1 MNRVCSSFLKII
13 MFGIFQFMFPAVSVP
28 GLRLR
33 GFPGPHR
40 RALARS
46 ARQPACVPVPALPLQ
61 FGVGSLHPDAP
72 GPPAQR
78 TEPGQF
84 AVARESRA
92 GGGDQIPIDAEEP
105 RREQG
110 RNAVSRQRNRRR
122 RRQTVLMSLLSVR
135 HRSEGPIHAARDH
148 S

>member
-1 MNRVCSSFLKII
+1 MLLLIIIILEFL
-13 MFGIFQFMFPAVSVP
+13 FFFNFPAVSVP

-33 GFPGPHR
+33 RFPCPHS

-46 ARQPACVPVPALPLQ
+46 ACQPACVPVPALPLQ
-61 FGVGSLHPDAP
+61 FGVGSMYPDAP

-84 AVARESRA
+84 VVARESRA